1 MGELFLRAWLKSLL
15 WVSFVQFY
23 LYSILN
29 QRDKL
34 FREKILQSTLSE
46 KKEKFSAAI
55 KNIKISA
62 ILQLKSTPTYLG
74 KKAMLLLLLLQ
85 LSRNQW
91 ENLIE
96 RIV

>member
-46 KKEKFSAAI
+46 KKENFSAGIKKGKDFWCYTVAI
-55 KNIKISA
+55 F
-62 ILQLKSTPTYLG
+62 
-74 KKAMLLLLLLQ
+74 Q
-85 LSRNQW
+85 LSRNQR
-91 ENLIE
+91 EDLIE